1 MNKKSV
7 GLLILS
13 AIVASLVVSW
23 TNANMFNF
31 TGSDDKTEMLKLFQK
46 SQSWET
52 LTQGEQD
59 LLNKIKDNFGWVW
72 LENHFK
78 KWKNGNMKWLSAE
91 EKTALE
97 SMTTEEK
104 TAFYAKKR
112 IERQAEMEAKKAERE
127 AHEAVIDRLLNW
139 DKLTTD
145 EQAILEQIKIK
156 RAERKALSIANEAKM
171 QEMKTIMTKKMNW
184 ETLTGEETVKLEE
197 LWGMKKGWMWMM
209 WRMWGWE

>member
-31 TGSDDKTEMLKLFQK
+31 TGSNDKTEMLKLFQK

-52 LTQGEQD
+52 LTQEEQD

-78 KWKNGNMKWLSAE
+78 KWKNGNMKWLTAE

-112 IERQAEMEAKKAERE
+112 AVRKSEMEARKAERE

-139 DKLTTD
+139 EKLTTD

-156 RAERKALSIANEAKM
+156 RAERKALSIANEVKM
-171 QEMKTIMTKKMNW
+171 QEMQTIMDKKMNW
-184 ETLTGEETVKLEE
+184 WTLTEDEKAKLEE
-197 LWGMKKGWMWMM
+197 LRGMKKGWMWMM
-209 WRMWGWE
+209 WRIRGWE